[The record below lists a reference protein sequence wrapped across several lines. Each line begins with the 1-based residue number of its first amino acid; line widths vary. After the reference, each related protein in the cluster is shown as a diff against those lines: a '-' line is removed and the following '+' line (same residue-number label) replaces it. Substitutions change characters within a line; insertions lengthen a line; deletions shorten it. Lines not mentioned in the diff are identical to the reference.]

1 MIEYKEY
8 ILQQAVAH
16 EFKKTMDFL
25 EYSKNFLIRHNLLQE
40 VLMQAIAILKDML
53 SCRKK
58 LKIAKYRV
66 NYQMYKLQEMEKLI
80 AENNSHNFLQGSKL
94 NHLR

>member
-1 MIEYKEY
+1 MQQVLMTEFHKTRQFIEYS
-8 ILQQAVAH
+8 L
-16 EFKKTMDFL
+16 
-25 EYSKNFLIRHNLLQE
+25 NFLKRHNLFEE
-40 VLMQAIAILKDML
+40 VMVQAVAILKDML

-80 AENNSHNFLQGSKL
+80 AENNSHNFLGGSKL

>member
-1 MIEYKEY
+1 MQQVLTTEYRKSRQFIEYS
-8 ILQQAVAH
+8 L
-16 EFKKTMDFL
+16 
-25 EYSKNFLIRHNLLQE
+25 NFLKRHNLLQE
-40 VLMQAIAILKDML
+40 VVAQAVVILKDML

-80 AENNSHNFLQGSKL
+80 AENNAHNFLGGNKL